1 LVSATTIRPQYTT
14 HLCDH
19 VKKIFYTDKVN
30 FPRKREAIW
39 QYVVGDVYRCRL
51 LVELV
56 VMALI
61 LQQTEAKEVRTMKKI
76 CSTLT
81 VLSIFFLFTGLIV
94 AQQTDRQQQAAPAQA
109 QEKLQAFEGELA
121 KVDATAKRLWVKGS
135 DGKEMEFGYNEQ
147 TQIIGAGGS
156 VEGLATMSGTRVKVH
171 YDEASKT
178 ASAIEVQSKPQK

>member
-1 LVSATTIRPQYTT
+1 MRKIHFSRDLWSPRPQYALSIR
-14 HLCDH
+14 H
-19 VKKIFYTDKVN
+19 IYKVN
-30 FPRKREAIW
+30 FPRKREAIGLD
-39 QYVVGDVYRCRL
+39 VVGDVYRCRL

-61 LQQTEAKEVRTMKKI
+61 VQQTEAKEVRTMKKI

-171 YDEASKT
+171 YDEASKI
-178 ASAIEVQSKPQK
+178 ASAIEVQSKPEK